1 MKQNNKLKDFHPYFK
16 YSIKNGEEE
25 CMVRTYIN
33 IKTGEEFTV
42 FVDETTKPTGRSFKR
57 VTESKT
63 NKNYTYDYD
72 KQTKTFWKEQ
82 EK

>member
-1 MKQNNKLKDFHPYFK
+1 MKQNNKLKDYHPYFK

-25 CMVRTYIN
+25 CMCKTYIN
-33 IKTGEEFTV
+33 IKTGEEVTV
-42 FVDETTKPTGRSFKR
+42 YVDETTKPTGRSFKQF
-57 VTESKT
+57 TESKT

-72 KQTKTFWKEQ
+72 KQTKIFWKEQ